1 MLPRVQKMHADEIHL
16 DVALVRRLLADQ
28 FPEWAAL
35 PLERVPSYG
44 TDNALFRLG
53 EDMVVRLPRI
63 HWATGG
69 IAKEWRWLPVLAP
82 HLPVAVP
89 APLALGAPAEG
100 YPWDWAVYSWLEGE
114 NPTLGDTVE
123 PGDLV
128 RLVQAFHRLDLPD
141 APPTRRGAPLATQ
154 DEWARAALLDL
165 DGMIDTEAATALWER
180 ALQTPSWSG
189 PPTWLHGDL
198 LPGNL
203 LVRNRRLTGLL
214 DFALVGVGDPACDL
228 IVAWSV
234 LRGDAREFFRREL
247 GVDDATWAR
256 GRGWAVSMAL
266 VALPYYKDTNPG
278 FAAIARHVIG
288 ETLGG

>member
-1 MLPRVQKMHADEIHL
+1 MLLRVQKMHADEIHL
-16 DVALVRRLLADQ
+16 DVELVRRLLADQ
-28 FPEWAAL
+28 FPEWAEL
-35 PLERVPSYG
+35 PLERVPSHG
-44 TDNALFRLG
+44 TDNALFQLG
-53 EDMVVRLPRI
+53 DDMVVRLPRI
-63 HWATGG
+63 HWASTG

-89 APLALGAPAEG
+89 APLALGRPAAG
-100 YPWDWAVYSWLEGE
+100 YAWDWAVYGWLEGE
-114 NPTLGDTVE
+114 NPSLGDTVD

-234 LRGDAREFFRREL
+234 LRGDAREFFRHGV

-256 GRGWAVSMAL
+256 GRGWALSMAL